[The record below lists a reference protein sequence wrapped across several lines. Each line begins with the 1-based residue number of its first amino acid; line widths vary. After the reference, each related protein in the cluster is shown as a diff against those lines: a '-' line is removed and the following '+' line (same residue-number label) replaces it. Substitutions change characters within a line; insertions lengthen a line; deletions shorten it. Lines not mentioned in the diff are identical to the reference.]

1 MKKTTQNFWEKLQLN
16 FQTHKFYYT
25 LLSIG
30 WASTTLIVF
39 LSTFWLN
46 VGASIGILI
55 TMTIVG
61 ILSSVTFYKVSTM
74 DFSWNEAED
83 KDTGKLCVETDSS
96 IQPPANYVLPIT
108 SPAETIISK
117 DKNVQAQPIIE
128 QPTISNTEIPTT
140 KLKPD
145 TISNVTE
152 LKQAVDS
159 VEETSVDTKPSNK
172 IDIGIQDQVEKTISS
187 TESNKT
193 DEVDIFGPTNT
204 EPKTA
209 PEQIS
214 TEEIKTTP
222 APQEGQKGLIDDG
235 FDVFN

>member
-30 WASTTLIVF
+30 WTLTTLIVF
-39 LSTFWLN
+39 LSTFWIN
-46 VGASIGILI
+46 VGASIAILI

-61 ILSSVTFYKVSTM
+61 ILSSATFYKVSTM
-74 DFSWNEAED
+74 EFSWNEAED
-83 KDTGKLCVETDSS
+83 KDTGKLCVETDTSM
-96 IQPPANYVLPIT
+96 QPPADYVLPIT
-108 SPAETIISK
+108 QPTEAIISK
-117 DKNVQAQPIIE
+117 DKNVPTQPIIE
-128 QPTISNTEIPTT
+128 QSTISNTEIPTT

-145 TISNVTE
+145 TIANVTE
-152 LKQAVDS
+152 PKQVVDS
-159 VEETSVDTKPSNK
+159 VEETPIDTKFSNK
-172 IDIGIQDQVEKTISS
+172 IDIGIQDQVDETIPS

-204 EPKTA
+204 EPNTIQ
-209 PEQIS
+209 EQNS

-222 APQEGQKGLIDDG
+222 TPQEGQKTLIDDG

>member
-16 FQTHKFYYT
+16 FQTHKFYYV

-30 WASTTLIVF
+30 WTLTTLIVF

-61 ILSSVTFYKVSTM
+61 ILSSATFHKVSTM
-74 DFSWNEAED
+74 EFSWNEVED
-83 KDTGKLCVETDSS
+83 KDTGKLCVEADSS

-108 SPAETIISK
+108 QPTETIMSK
-117 DKNVQAQPIIE
+117 DKNVRAQPIAE

-140 KLKPD
+140 KFKPD
-145 TISNVTE
+145 TITHVSE

-159 VEETSVDTKPSNK
+159 IEETSVDTKPSNK

-204 EPKTA
+204 EPKTT
-209 PEQIS
+209 PEQNS

-222 APQEGQKGLIDDG
+222 TPQEGQKGLIDDG